1 MVALLLSMFLFVLAG
16 LHPANA
22 QGILFNAAR
31 TLIIDDKDAVTGD
44 IVSLGTAN
52 ETVSRSKKIFDERMY
67 GVLVVDPIILYRTLS
82 TLPVVHQGDV
92 VVNVTLLGGPI
103 LVGDYITSS
112 PLAGK
117 GQKAEGINGYMLG
130 IALTNFDGKN
140 TTTSV
145 DFEGKKYPTGTVKVS
160 VGIGPA
166 SPVLMKTASG
176 LLGSLQQLAGSG
188 LFKINVD
195 KQAEK
200 VVRYV
205 LAILISI
212 IIISVNYRLF
222 GHNVTTGIEAM
233 GRNPLAKQ
241 SIQAMIVFNIILLA
255 LSCIAGVILSLVII
269 SL

>member
-1 MVALLLSMFLFVLAG
+1 MLAFLFSVLLFVLAG
-16 LHPANA
+16 LHPVSA
-22 QGILFNAAR
+22 QGVLFNAAR
-31 TLIIDDKDAVTGD
+31 TLVIDDKDAVTGD

-67 GVLVVDPIILYRTLS
+67 GVLVVDPVILYRTLS

-112 PLAGK
+112 PIAGK
-117 GQKAEGINGYMLG
+117 GQKAEGINGFMLG
-130 IALTNFDGKN
+130 VALTNFDGKN
-140 TTTSV
+140 TTTTV
-145 DFEGKKYPTGTVKVS
+145 DFEGKKYPAGTIKVN

-176 LLGSLQQLAGSG
+176 FLGSIQQLAGSG

-205 LAILISI
+205 LAILIAI
-212 IIISVNYRLF
+212 IIILVNYRLF

-255 LSCIAGVILSLVII
+255 LSCIAGVVLSLVII

>member
-1 MVALLLSMFLFVLAG
+1 M
-16 LHPANA
+16 
-22 QGILFNAAR
+22 
-31 TLIIDDKDAVTGD
+31 
-44 IVSLGTAN
+44 
-52 ETVSRSKKIFDERMY
+52 
-67 GVLVVDPIILYRTLS
+67 
-82 TLPVVHQGDV
+82 
-92 VVNVTLLGGPI
+92 
-103 LVGDYITSS
+103 
-112 PLAGK
+112 
-117 GQKAEGINGYMLG
+117 
-130 IALTNFDGKN
+130 
-140 TTTSV
+140 
-145 DFEGKKYPTGTVKVS
+145 S